1 MTGIYVRSALAI
13 AALSVAAASFASGLD
28 LTDTTNV
35 QYLDSTNSG
44 QFGYPGGPYG
54 WDATGTSSAQDFST
68 TNLWTYCSSLHTD
81 FSAGENPQ
89 AYIVVDLSTAAG
101 LAKVAADMP
110 LIDIGAGET
119 YDSFLQAAETLQAG
133 AVAHFAVG
141 HPGSAYAGTTG
152 FGLTEWLSNPLQ
164 NAVWAHLYDGA
175 VGPAPSAG
183 SYSDVYWLDPYGG
196 AAGVYNSQHYYHG
209 QGQFVYSP
217 SPTPEPITI
226 GLGLAGIALAVRRK
240 VQNSRKA

>member
-1 MTGIYVRSALAI
+1 MTRIYVRSALAI
-13 AALSVAAASFASGLD
+13 AALSVVAASFASGLD

-35 QYLDSTNSG
+35 QFLTSTNG
-44 QFGYPGGPYG
+44 AGPLGGPFS
-54 WDATGTSSAQDFST
+54 WDATGTNPLGGSTSA

-81 FSAGENPQ
+81 FAPWENPQ
-89 AYIVVDLSTAAG
+89 AFIVVDLSTAAG
-101 LAKVAADMP
+101 LATAFADMP

-119 YDSFLQAAETLQAG
+119 HASFLQAAETLQAG

-141 HPGSAYAGTTG
+141 QPGSAVSSSTG
-152 FGLTEWLSNPLQ
+152 FGATEWLSHSLQ
-164 NAVWAHLYDGA
+164 NAVWAHLYDGSL
-175 VGPAPSAG
+175 GPLPSAG

-196 AAGVYNSQHYYHG
+196 AAGAYNIAHNYYHG

-217 SPTPEPITI
+217 GPTPEPITI

-240 VQNSRKA
+240 VQSSRKA